1 MNYLIIYVI
10 YTWWKIYIIYY
21 SECHLNLCDICE
33 QDHDKS
39 HGFIYLNKLIPNK
52 ENNINKLRS
61 KIDNLKNEINEII
74 NKLHKIMDNME
85 IYYNIN
91 NNIINNYDKN
101 YKNYEK
107 LINIKIIDNYN
118 EIIAKKILMKS

>member
-1 MNYLIIYVI
+1 
-10 YTWWKIYIIYY
+10 
-21 SECHLNLCDICE
+21 
-33 QDHDKS
+33 
-39 HGFIYLNKLIPNK
+39 
-52 ENNINKLRS
+52 
-61 KIDNLKNEINEII
+61 
-74 NKLHKIMDNME
+74 MDNME